1 MIESTPVALTRAGV
15 LRELP
20 TARIARKGTSAFGIK
35 LVNGGLALA
44 LQMSLARVLGHHGYG
59 EYAYVLAW
67 LQLMLILAQGGFTTA
82 ALRYVAQYRACQQT
96 EMMRGFVR
104 RSSQIV
110 LLQSIVTATLLAVCG
125 AVMNHFN
132 SPGSV
137 GDFLIASA
145 ALPFLAQVSLG
156 SAVIRGLGHAIA
168 GILVILIHP
177 FLLLC
182 GLLVTAYM
190 FRIQISSG
198 EALLLHFAAS
208 ACALSIVRM
217 MRMRFE
223 HFWDRTSP
231 CVFHTSEWLSTAT
244 QMMFTAGL
252 IYLQGRTGVI
262 VTGLLLDARA
272 AGTYA
277 AMERLADT
285 ALMGLVCVNMLA
297 APSFAA
303 LHAGKRQH
311 ELQRYARLTAWGAS
325 AFMLTAVV
333 PLALFGQ
340 PILNCFG
347 EEFKAGYPALLIMLS
362 GVAINALCGSCG
374 TLLNMTGHHRETL
387 GVAFSSLCLSF
398 ILSLALVP
406 RYGIVGT
413 AISFAASMAW
423 CNIWLMLIVRRR
435 LGIWSCVGHIT

>member
-1 MIESTPVALTRAGV
+1 MIDSTPVALSRPGV
-15 LRELP
+15 LRGLP
-20 TARIARKGTSAFGIK
+20 AFRIARKGASAFAIK
-35 LVNGGLALA
+35 LANGGLALA
-44 LQMSLARVLGHHGYG
+44 LQMSLARVLGHKGYG

-67 LQLMLILAQGGFTTA
+67 LQLMLIFAQGGFTTA
-82 ALRYVAQYRACQQT
+82 ALRYVAEYRACNQPN
-96 EMMRGFVR
+96 MMRGFVR

-110 LLQSIVTATLLAVCG
+110 LLQSIVTSTLLVVCG
-125 AVMNHFN
+125 VVMNHFN

-156 SAVIRGLGHAIA
+156 SAVIRGLGHAIP

-177 FLLLC
+177 FLLLG
-182 GLLVTAYM
+182 GLLSAAYL
-190 FRIQISSG
+190 FRNQLSSG
-198 EALLLHFAAS
+198 EALFLHFAAA
-208 ACALSIVRM
+208 ACALSIVRVM
-217 MRMRFE
+217 QLRLE
-223 HFWDRTSP
+223 NKLDQTSP
-231 CVFHTSEWLSTAT
+231 CVFRTGEWLGTAT

-262 VTGLLLDARA
+262 ITGLLLDARA

-303 LHAGKRQH
+303 LHAGKRRH
-311 ELQRYARLTAWGAS
+311 ELQRYARWTAWGAS
-325 AFMLTAVV
+325 AFMLTTVV
-333 PLALFGQ
+333 PLVLFGE

-347 EEFKAGYPALLIMLS
+347 GEFTSGYPALLIMLG
-362 GVAINALCGSCG
+362 GVAVNALCGSCG

-387 GVAFSSLCLSF
+387 GVAFSSLCLSL

-413 AISFAASMAW
+413 AISFAVSMAW